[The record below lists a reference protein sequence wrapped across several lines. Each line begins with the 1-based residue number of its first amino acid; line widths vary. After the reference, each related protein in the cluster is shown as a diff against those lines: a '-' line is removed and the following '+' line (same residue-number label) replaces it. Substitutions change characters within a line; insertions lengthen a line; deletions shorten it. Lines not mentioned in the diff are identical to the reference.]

1 MSQREGFQSL
11 SAFLG
16 VAVVAVALALLPVGF
31 YLGKSIPF
39 APVYIAA
46 LTVIL
51 AIAIMAVERF
61 QKTHQSFSGG
71 IKWLP
76 ISFII
81 GGATT
86 LAALIGAAYS

>member
-16 VAVVAVALALLPVGF
+16 FAVMAVALALLPIGF
-31 YLGKSIPF
+31 YLGKRIPF

-51 AIAIMAVERF
+51 AITIMAVERS
-61 QKTHQSFSGG
+61 QKNRQSFSGG
-71 IKWLP
+71 IKWVP
-76 ISFII
+76 ISLII
-81 GGATT
+81 GGTTT
-86 LAALIGAAYS
+86 LAASIGAANG